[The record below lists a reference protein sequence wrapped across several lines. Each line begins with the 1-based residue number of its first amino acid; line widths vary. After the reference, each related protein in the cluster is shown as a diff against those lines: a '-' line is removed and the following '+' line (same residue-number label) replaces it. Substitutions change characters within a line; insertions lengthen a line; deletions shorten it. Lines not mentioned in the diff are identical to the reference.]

1 MKFFGSIDKRGSRYR
16 ARVTQQGQRISRS
29 FDTEEAATQWLNQ
42 LAKAA
47 RTHRFD
53 AALRGAT
60 ITVGELLDVFIEQ
73 KTEEWKPNTRRTT
86 TSKIRSLQAQ
96 PPDLLGI
103 PAASFCTSHIAE
115 MVNRL
120 RKAHPPVAAAT
131 IKQNVGFIRTAYNL
145 ANARLGFNLDNPVK
159 PGCLPKVNN
168 ARDRRLLPNEEEKLL
183 EACAKYE
190 TDTRCTTPIG
200 LIVRFALETAM
211 RQAEIAQLRWQ
222 DIYKDPQLGVT
233 FVTVDRKFSKNND
246 ARKFPLSYNLAQEIT
261 SLRSES
267 TEEGSRVFGSNA
279 PQIRQAFERSAARAN
294 LQDLRFHDLR
304 HEATSRL
311 FERHH
316 LEPHEAQLIT
326 GHRTIAMLNRYT
338 HLNAQHLLGKMRN
351 VLPPAS

>member
-1 MKFFGSIDKRGSRYR
+1 M
-16 ARVTQQGQRISRS
+16 TQQGRRISRS

-47 RTHRFD
+47 RTNRFD

-60 ITVGELLDVFIEQ
+60 ITVGELLNVFIEQ
-73 KTEEWKPNTRRTT
+73 KSEEWKPNTRRTT

-96 PPDLLGI
+96 YPDLLDI
-103 PAASFCTSHIAE
+103 PADSFCTSHVAE

-246 ARKFPLSYNLAQEIT
+246 ARKFPLSYKLAQEII
-261 SLRSES
+261 SLRSEN
-267 TEEGSRVFGSNA
+267 TEVSSRVFGSNA
-279 PQIRQAFERSAARAN
+279 PQIRQAFERSAARAK
-294 LQDLRFHDLR
+294 LEGLRFHDLR